1 MVWRQLKWLLPLVF
15 CRSDPDASR
24 WDLDAVTSE
33 CCSAIVGLTNGSGL
47 VARVNQRNGLPGMR
61 SRTGEVRPISRG
73 LRSDLFRSRMPFSS
87 EKPLSQGLFTRR
99 HPVQTCA
106 MAMSKGSWE
115 PPSYSKGNKPPPSCF
130 LSAMSG
136 GAGRLC
142 RSRSL

>member
-33 CCSAIVGLTNGSGL
+33 CCSAFVGLTNGSGL

-87 EKPLSQGLFTRR
+87 EKPLTSVRGCLRGATLCKLAPWPCPRAPGSRRATRKEINLLL
-99 HPVQTCA
+99 HA
-106 MAMSKGSWE
+106 I
-115 PPSYSKGNKPPPSCF
+115 F
-130 LSAMSG
+130 LP
-136 GAGRLC
+136 
-142 RSRSL
+142 